1 MKTRTKLLIGLAV
14 VSIIQLTFP
23 LFFIAAKEQVI
34 EEGKEYMFSI
44 RPVDPY
50 DFFQGRYVSLN
61 VQPLTCSLDNPNDF
75 KRYDIVYAEFE
86 QDSTGAKI
94 KQLSHTKTEH
104 SLKLKLY
111 AKPKN
116 KISIRLPFKRFF
128 LEENKAKRVESKL
141 SRNSTSRNYVH
152 VKILDGDFVMTDIS
166 SNGKSLIT
174 GKPVPLNTLLR

>member
-44 RPVDPY
+44 RPD
-50 DFFQGRYVSLN
+50 D
-61 VQPLTCSLDNPNDF
+61 PNDF

>member
-1 MKTRTKLLIGLAV
+1 MKTTTKLLIGLAV

-23 LFFIAAKEQVI
+23 LFFISAKEQVI
-34 EEGKEYMFSI
+34 EDGKEYLFRI
-44 RPVDPY
+44 QPVDPY

-61 VQPLTCSLDNPNDF
+61 VQPLSCSLDNPDDF

-86 QDSTGAKI
+86 QDSLGATI
-94 KQLSHTKTEH
+94 KQLSHEKTEH

-111 AKPKN
+111 GKPN
-116 KISIRLPFKRFF
+116 KKMRIRLPFKRFF
-128 LEENKAKRVESKL
+128 LEENKAKHIELKL
-141 SRNSTSRNYVH
+141 SGNSKHRNYVH

-174 GKPVPLNTLLR
+174 GKPVQLPTLLQ